1 MTLKVNKLLVISGY
15 PPWHPKVG
23 GGDIIAYKLSEALAK
38 MGHSITYLTVA
49 DESLRKEVSWGD
61 FKYISEGE
69 DFSSLSLDRD
79 FDIIHIHNVIGL
91 GFRTYKKLR
100 KNKMCVIGLY
110 APLAHKL
117 PRSVGEIFY
126 RYLCKD
132 GDLVL
137 SLSEFSKQNISSAYG
152 IKTRKI
158 EVMYAGVDD
167 AFFDTNKSS
176 VKNTSDKKEDHS
188 PLKKPFHLLFSG
200 RLNGKQQKGV
210 DILLKAMPLILKEH
224 DVILD
229 IIGGGPRLEQYRAF
243 AQQLGI
249 EGSVRFRG
257 FIPHDMMPAEYSAAD
272 LFVLSSRRESF
283 GLVLA
288 EAMASGL
295 PVVSTTAGAIP
306 EVVDNGETG
315 ILVPPE
321 NPDELAGVIIHLLDN
336 PEKMILMG
344 KKGKERVKQY
354 FTWDKVA
361 ARVLNCYNEIL
372 GY

>member
-1 MTLKVNKLLVISGY
+1 MDLNNILMITGY

-49 DESLRKEVSWGD
+49 DKSLRKEVDWGD
-61 FKYISEGE
+61 FRYISEGE
-69 DFSSLSLDRD
+69 DFSSLYLTKN
-79 FDIIHIHNVIGL
+79 FDIIHVHNVIGL
-91 GFRTYKKLR
+91 GFKTYRKLR
-100 KNKMCVIGLY
+100 KDKKCVIGLY
-110 APLAHKL
+110 APLAHRF
-117 PRSVGEIFY
+117 PRSIGEIFY

-132 GDLVL
+132 GNLVL

-152 IKTRKI
+152 IKPSKI

-167 AFFDTNKSS
+167 AFFKTDKSS
-176 VKNTSDKKEDHS
+176 LKNTMDKEDYQS

-224 DVILD
+224 EVMLD
-229 IIGGGPRLEQYRAF
+229 IIGGGPRLEQYTTL

-257 FIPHDMMPAEYSAAD
+257 FIPHEIMPAEYSAAD
-272 LFVLSSRRESF
+272 LFVFPSRRESF

-306 EVVDNGETG
+306 EVVEDGKTG
-315 ILVPPE
+315 MLVPPDDPE
-321 NPDELAGVIIHLLDN
+321 KFARAVIVLLDDPELMKKMGLAG
-336 PEKMILMG
+336 
-344 KKGKERVKQY
+344 KQKVQEQ
-354 FTWDKVA
+354 FTWKKVA
-361 ARVLNCYNEIL
+361 QNTINFYEDF
-372 GY
+372 YE

>member
-1 MTLKVNKLLVISGY
+1 MRIKSILMITGY
-15 PPWHPKVG
+15 PPWHQKVG
-23 GGDIIAYKLSEALAK
+23 GGDIIAYKLSEALAE
-38 MGHSITYLTVA
+38 MGHNITYLTIA
-49 DESLRKEVSWGD
+49 DETLRKEVSWGD

-69 DFSSLSLDRD
+69 DFSSIPFAND

-91 GFRTYKKLR
+91 GFKTYQKLR
-100 KNKMCVIGLY
+100 KDKKCVIGLY
-110 APLAHKL
+110 APLAHRL
-117 PRSVGEIFY
+117 PRSISEIFY
-126 RYLCKD
+126 RYLCRD
-132 GDLVL
+132 ADLVL
-137 SLSEFSKQNISSAYG
+137 SLSKFSQQNISNAYG

-158 EVMYAGVDD
+158 GVMYAGVDD
-167 AFFDTNKSS
+167 TFFTNNKLSS
-176 VKNTSDKKEDHS
+176 KNTSNNENEQN

-224 DVILD
+224 EVILD
-229 IIGGGPRLEQYRAF
+229 IIGGGPRIEQYTAL

-306 EVVDNGETG
+306 EVVENGETG

-321 NPDELAGVIIHLLDN
+321 KPDELAGAIIHLLDN
-336 PEKMILMG
+336 PENMILMG

-354 FTWDKVA
+354 FTWDTVA
-361 ARVLNCYNEIL
+361 ARVLDCYNEIL
-372 GY
+372 DY